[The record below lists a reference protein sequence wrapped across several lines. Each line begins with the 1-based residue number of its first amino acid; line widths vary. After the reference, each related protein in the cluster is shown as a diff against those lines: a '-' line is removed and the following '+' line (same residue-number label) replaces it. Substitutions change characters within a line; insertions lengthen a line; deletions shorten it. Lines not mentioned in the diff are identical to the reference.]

1 MNHKNKVI
9 SIISAL
15 SVVPENEIA
24 LEDDFAEIGIDS
36 LKKVELIITIEDEL
50 DIKFDDGELDPNKLI
65 TVKNILELAGK
76 YVATGA

>member
-24 LEDDFAEIGIDS
+24 LEDDFADIGIDS

-65 TVKNILELAGK
+65 TVKSILELAGK